1 MENKTAKVLLALAL
15 GTVVV
20 WIVFKAKEALAAPE
34 KKITVIS
41 IPKITPPK
49 EPEWYT
55 TAQKAVDILK
65 QIGGLFKRE
74 DQIVKETAESKLA
87 RKLGI

>member
-1 MENKTAKVLLALAL
+1 MESKTAKVLLVLAL

-20 WIVFKAKEALAAPE
+20 WIVFRTKEALAAPE
-34 KKITVIS
+34 KKITIAPV
-41 IPKITPPK
+41 TPPK

-55 TAQKAVDILK
+55 TAQKAVDIIK
-65 QIGGLFKRE
+65 QLGGLFKRE

-87 RKLGI
+87 GKLGL